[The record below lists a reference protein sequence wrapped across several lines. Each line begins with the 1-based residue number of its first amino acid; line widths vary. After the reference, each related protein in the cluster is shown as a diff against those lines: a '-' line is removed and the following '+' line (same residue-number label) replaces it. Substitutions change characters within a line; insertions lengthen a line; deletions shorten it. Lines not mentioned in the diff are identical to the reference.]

1 MRWRQAM
8 PGPTPLYQPEFPAA
22 FVAQAQRLA
31 QQRTISYH
39 LRQRARL
46 VLLLQQ
52 QPWISNVAAAAQVE
66 LHPNSVR
73 HWRQRWAQGDFG
85 LEDANG
91 RGRKPRFSPLGSRSG

>member
-1 MRWRQAM
+1 M
-8 PGPTPLYQPEFPAA
+8 PGPIPLYQPDFPAA
-22 FVAQAQRLA
+22 FVAQAQRLV
-31 QQRTISYH
+31 QQRTIAYQ

-52 QPWISNVAAAAQVE
+52 PPEISNVAAAAQVE

-85 LEDANG
+85 LEDASR
-91 RGRKPRFSPLGSRSG
+91 RGRQPRFSPPGSRSG